1 MPDPKRFIYLF
12 FSRCIRRTDVHQDNN
27 KWVSPSSEKR
37 PEFAGM
43 PNLTGPEQVF
53 AVDLWTRIQTMS
65 MRCGGIL
72 YYYYYLE
79 ECSRDV
85 GFLPDRRVSNL
96 LILCQQESSNMM
108 NICKALIRNIETTK
122 HNKQIGQLQSQIR

>member
-1 MPDPKRFIYLF
+1 MPGHGGPEAFYFFYLF
-12 FSRCIRRTDVHQDNN
+12 FSRCIRCTDVHQDNN

-72 YYYYYLE
+72 YYYYYLDCLYLE

-85 GFLPDRRVSNL
+85 GFLHRPE
-96 LILCQQESSNMM
+96 C
-108 NICKALIRNIETTK
+108 
-122 HNKQIGQLQSQIR
+122 